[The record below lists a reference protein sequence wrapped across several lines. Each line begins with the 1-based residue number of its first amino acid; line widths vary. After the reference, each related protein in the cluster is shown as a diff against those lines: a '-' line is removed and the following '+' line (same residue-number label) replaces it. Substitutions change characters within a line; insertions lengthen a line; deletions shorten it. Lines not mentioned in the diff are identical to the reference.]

1 MTSQQLRA
9 KLAEAIA
16 IVTECERL
24 MEDPYRAAD
33 GWDAVQLKN
42 RARSFMDTHRQ
53 SLAEGGQP

>member
-24 MEDPYRAAD
+24 MEDP
-33 GWDAVQLKN
+33 
-42 RARSFMDTHRQ
+42 HRQ
-53 SLAEGGQP
+53 SLAEGGAE